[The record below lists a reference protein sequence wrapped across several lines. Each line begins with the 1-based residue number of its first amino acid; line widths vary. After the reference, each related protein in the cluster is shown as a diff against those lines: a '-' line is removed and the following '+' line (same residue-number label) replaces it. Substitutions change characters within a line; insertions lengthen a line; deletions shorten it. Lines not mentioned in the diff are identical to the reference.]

1 MLSIYSA
8 ERYVKKMYADYT
20 AGSAEMADTG
30 IVADVA
36 ELQPIATA
44 TTIRVRIEKVL
55 ATDGPFA
62 ATKEQLGSY

>member
-1 MLSIYSA
+1 MQLKLSIYS
-8 ERYVKKMYADYT
+8 
-20 AGSAEMADTG
+20 
-30 IVADVA
+30 A

-44 TTIRVRIEKVL
+44 TTIRVRIGKAL